1 MGVFSV
7 PLRVWSVDR
16 GRHLTVEAMVDTGSS
31 FTTIPAAML
40 RDLGYAPYRTS
51 RLRLA
56 NGEIVEFPAGTAL
69 FSVES
74 AVGQWVDGSAKVI
87 FGAEGQFLLGATTL
101 EDMELGVDPVAGA
114 LIHVPGYA

>member
-1 MGVFSV
+1 MGVFNV
-7 PLRVWSVDR
+7 PLRVWSSDR
-16 GRHLTVEAMVDTGSS
+16 GRYATVEAMVDTGAS

-40 RDLGYAPYRTS
+40 RDLGYAPDHSS

-56 NGEIVEFPAGTAL
+56 NGEIIEFPAGTAS

-74 AVGQWVDGSAKVI
+74 AAGQWVNGTAKVI

-101 EDMELGVDPVAGA
+101 EDMQLGVDPMAGA